1 MLRDGQLPLKTFN
14 ILDFQ
19 IPPEEPGPGDYDAP
33 DYRFSADIGAK
44 RLTARVYEMEPGKS
58 NCPYHYEYGVEEWL
72 ILLEGELTVRT
83 PDGEVPMSR
92 GDVICFPEGP
102 DGAHKITAA
111 GTTTARFVFLSN
123 SDEPVVAVYPDS
135 DKIGVW
141 PGDSADHVI
150 VERSSDVD
158 YWKGET

>member
-1 MLRDGQLPLKTFN
+1 
-14 ILDFQ
+14 
-19 IPPEEPGPGDYDAP
+19 
-33 DYRFSADIGAK
+33 
-44 RLTARVYEMEPGKS
+44 MEPGNS

-72 ILLEGELTVRT
+72 ILLEGELTIRT
-83 PDGEVPMSR
+83 AGGDVPMRR

-102 DGAHKITAA
+102 EGAHKVTNS
-111 GTTTARFVFLSN
+111 GSQTARFLFLSN
-123 SDEPVVAVYPDS
+123 SDEPAVAVYPDS

-141 PGDSADHVI
+141 PGDRRDHVI